1 MELAKRLVQIFV
13 QRRLAHGHHHDL
25 QLPNLGGVQTVNAML
40 QQILGLADNFF
51 GGQVAN
57 KEIPRSTKPAAH
69 GAAAHGRTTNNRTLF
84 VRRIAVQN
92 RLYRRVCI
100 GEHVLGYVFSSIW
113 KSLNRAPRRRNGR
126 GWDKCGRIGCH
137 SPIVPVIAI
146 PPQTEMREI
155 MPHESHSSRS
165 YTQRD

>member
-25 QLPNLGGVQTVNAML
+25 QLPNLGWVQAINAML

-57 KEIPRSTKPAAH
+57 KEIPRTTKTATHRTAT
-69 GAAAHGRTTNNRTLF
+69 HGRATNNRTLF

-92 RLYRRVCI
+92 RLYRRV
-100 GEHVLGYVFSSIW
+100 
-113 KSLNRAPRRRNGR
+113 
-126 GWDKCGRIGCH
+126 
-137 SPIVPVIAI
+137 
-146 PPQTEMREI
+146 
-155 MPHESHSSRS
+155 
-165 YTQRD
+165 